1 VTRPRRIAFISS
13 NFTWGGSE
21 ELWSRAAAALAERGH
36 DVTAYKNRLN
46 LNEGNVR
53 QLRDAKVT
61 LVELARFPWL
71 PKQLY
76 SMVFWVAPPLSVAW
90 QMFWL
95 YVGLRLR
102 KRPDLV
108 VISQGGNH
116 DGWLQVNACRRLGY
130 PYVVISQKA
139 TDLYWPRD
147 NWLPS
152 VRAIYEEARH
162 SFFVS
167 EHNHRLTE
175 EQIGR
180 RIEPASVIRNPF
192 QVPWEKRSDWPSEEH
207 GLRLACVGRL
217 YPKEKGQDLLLRVL
231 AMDKWR
237 ARAVSVTFF
246 GDGEQREALETMAKF
261 HGLKSVVFGG
271 YATDVA
277 AIWNDHHGLV
287 LPSRAEG
294 LPLVLVEAMLSARV
308 PVVTDVAGNSEV
320 LDDDVTGFLA
330 AAPSEQALDEAMERA
345 WQRRGEWKAIG
356 QAAADSIRQLAP
368 ADPPAALAGQLVR
381 LAQMPL
387 PAANSGSEVG
397 NAS

>member
-1 VTRPRRIAFISS
+1 
-13 NFTWGGSE
+13 
-21 ELWSRAAAALAERGH
+21 
-36 DVTAYKNRLN
+36 
-46 LNEGNVR
+46 
-53 QLRDAKVT
+53 
-61 LVELARFPWL
+61 
-71 PKQLY
+71 
-76 SMVFWVAPPLSVAW
+76 
-90 QMFWL
+90 
-95 YVGLRLR
+95 
-102 KRPDLV
+102 
-108 VISQGGNH
+108 
-116 DGWLQVNACRRLGY
+116 
-130 PYVVISQKA
+130 VVISQKA

-152 VRAIYEEARH
+152 VRAIYQEARH

-192 QVPWEKRSDWPSEEH
+192 QVPWEKRSDWPSEEQ

-246 GDGEQREALETMAKF
+246 GDGEQRKALEAMAKF

-308 PVVTDVAGNSEV
+308 SIVTDVAGNHEV
-320 LDDDVTGFLA
+320 LEDDVTGFLA